1 MIMIHTSR
9 YKQAK
14 FLTAGDLNDRDTRH
28 LATSWVFQ
36 IIEFGSRLAE
46 TKKLIK
52 VEKVLWIN
60 IRNCEGNTY

>member
-14 FLTAGDLNDRDTRH
+14 FLTAEDLNDRDTRH

-46 TKKLIK
+46 TK
-52 VEKVLWIN
+52 N
-60 IRNCEGNTY
+60 